1 MKAGKILLKK
11 LTGFIVAAVFFAVC
25 LCMGFTAEAGY
36 SPKYWYD
43 KDGIFHEQHNS
54 HHYAKDERGR
64 LSRQVEV
71 VMHYWYDREGNKH
84 EIITSS
90 ERTSEHTI
98 PAATSAKSRTR
109 YWYDEKGI
117 FHKEYTFFTP
127 RGDKDTELVWYD
139 KDGKQYG
146 KEYGYV
152 VINGQTLYRES
163 VTTYDAADATSISG
177 LTARV
182 SVMKSGSKEGAGH
195 AMIIE
200 RPCYRKFREKVRAFL
215 HT

>member
-11 LTGFIVAAVFFAVC
+11 LTGFIVVAVFFAAC
-25 LCMGFTAEAGY
+25 LCMGFVAEAGY

-54 HHYAKDERGR
+54 HAYTKDERGL

-71 VMHYWYDREGNKH
+71 VMHTWYDREGNKH
-84 EIITSS
+84 EITTTPDGTR
-90 ERTSEHTI
+90 ENTI
-98 PAATSAKSRTR
+98 SAALSAKSRIR

-127 RGDKDTELVWYD
+127 RGDKDTELLWYN

-163 VTTYDAADATSISG
+163 VTTYDAKGWRHINIFWIYPD
-177 LTARV
+177 
-182 SVMKSGSKEGAGH
+182 KSRRDKHIWFDGKG
-195 AMIIE
+195 E
-200 RPCYRKFREKVRAFL
+200 RHEEWK
-215 HT
+215 